1 MGQPGVPVGLIRGK
15 NMSNVQNLKNS
26 DSATQ
31 RARRYKQ
38 MEMEEN
44 SANRLKAEG
53 WQIFSPTVVCDRIG
67 IKDNEVWF
75 IEFKKPGQKLTENQQ
90 KIQDKIKNYLIENY

>member
-1 MGQPGVPVGLIRGK
+1 M
-15 NMSNVQNLKNS
+15 
-26 DSATQ
+26 
-31 RARRYKQ
+31 
-38 MEMEEN
+38 
-44 SANRLKAEG
+44 
-53 WQIFSPTVVCDRIG
+53 VCDRIG